1 MTNVEVSKN
10 ILFRP
15 KMDRILD
22 SMCSRHRRL
31 ILLLLKHGSVE
42 TEADMMVRGGNNIE
56 EIEKNLTRNHL
67 PRLEEAGYI
76 EWNRDT
82 GEISKGPRFD
92 ELKPLL
98 ELIENHADELPDGW
112 P

>member
-1 MTNVEVSKN
+1 MANFEVSKN

-15 KMDRILD
+15 GMYRILD
-22 SMCSRHRRL
+22 CMCSQHRRQ
-31 ILLLLKHGSVE
+31 IVLLLKQGTVQ
-42 TEADMMVRGGNNIE
+42 TEADMMVRGGNDIE